1 MAQLAILL
9 VGQHFVTIAGVEV
22 RNLSYRSRFES
33 AVWIVRIPFYYA
45 RVTGGVVDKEVVV
58 ASAHGVHVV
67 GRKQVD
73 GLLRGSRAVEH
84 QADGERSV
92 DDGALRVLVTGFGIQ
107 GEYGNGYAA
116 FVNTVEL
123 GKRAHECGGTSGD
136 GVKRSIIVQVVK
148 GGEPDGGIAAA
159 RVIAHQQRRGVVLK
173 VVIATGAYAAFGIYG
188 DKSAAGKLGR
198 LDMCRHTGQH
208 LRHHGIDVGLVV
220 AHIGCDDAVKV
231 VVVGDVDAVQVIAV
245 CVASQAFE
253 RRGGLDLFA
262 VNDAGGSGKADGD
275 TRGTAGDGSVTWL
288 HDGSSRPVSAIV
300 AKGARA

>member
-1 MAQLAILL
+1 M
-9 VGQHFVTIAGVEV
+9 
-22 RNLSYRSRFES
+22 
-33 AVWIVRIPFYYA
+33 
-45 RVTGGVVDKEVVV
+45 
-58 ASAHGVHVV
+58 HVV

-73 GLLRGSRAVEH
+73 GLLRGGRAVEH
-84 QADGERSV
+84 QTDGERSV
-92 DDGALRVLVTGFGIQ
+92 DDGALCVLVTGLGIQ
-107 GEYGNGYAA
+107 GEHGNGHAA
-116 FVNTVEL
+116 FVDTVEL
-123 GKRAHECGGTSGD
+123 GKRAHQRRDASGD
-136 GVKRSIIVQVVK
+136 GVKWSVGAQVIEGRK
-148 GGEPDGGIAAA
+148 ADGGIAVA

-245 CVASQAFE
+245 CVAGQAFE
-253 RRGGLDLFA
+253 RRGGLDLLA

-275 TRGTAGDGSVTWL
+275 ARDTAGDGNVTWL

-300 AKGARA
+300 AEGSRA